1 MPKCHPSR
9 SDNLTVNTS
18 RTPNSQAWPVGF
30 VVLLGAHFL
39 AGLAHFSHNAEFLPF
54 YPGMPDWLTPERV
67 YLAWGAVSAV
77 GALAWGLAWRGWT
90 GCALLV
96 FAVYGALG
104 LDGLLHYTLG
114 LCSEHTWVANLTIMA
129 ESITGLC
136 VLLVSA
142 VLAWR
147 YLSTGRFTSR
157 GMA

>member
-1 MPKCHPSR
+1 MHKSHFPRARHPSG
-9 SDNLTVNTS
+9 NTPYQAS
-18 RTPNSQAWPVGF
+18 RPAWPVGF
-30 VVLLGAHFL
+30 GVLLVAHFL

-67 YLAWGAVSAV
+67 YLAWGAVNAV
-77 GALAWGLAWRGWT
+77 SALAWGLAWWGWT

-114 LCSEHTWVANLTIMA
+114 LCSEHTWVANLTIVA

-136 VLLVSA
+136 VLLASV

-147 YLSTGRFTSR
+147 YLSTGRFTPR